1 VIVVV
6 IEVRNAELI
15 ETVEKEAERQG
26 ITQGAIVSLIG
37 AADRFTISTM
47 PASDAT
53 QDVITEYTV
62 PAEMM
67 GTGEIVDGEVH
78 IHAVM
83 AVEGDRGIAG
93 HLHRADIGVWFARAY
108 VITA

>member
-1 VIVVV
+1 VVI

-15 ETVEKEAERQG
+15 ETVAKEAQRQG
-26 ITQGAIVSLIG
+26 ITHGAIVSLIG
-37 AADRFTISTM
+37 AVDTFTISTM
-47 PASDAT
+47 PESDASR
-53 QDVITEYTV
+53 DVITEYTM
-62 PAEMM
+62 PAEMT
-67 GTGEIVDGEVH
+67 GTGEIVDGKVH

-108 VITA
+108 VLSN